1 MRLGEHKV
9 SCPVVLAPMAGVTD
23 RPFRILCKR
32 LGADLAV
39 SEMITSNA
47 ALYASRK
54 TLTRMNHE
62 GEVEPVIVQIAG
74 GDVDMLVEA
83 AQLNEAQG
91 ADVID
96 INMGCPAKKVC
107 NKLAGSALL
116 SDEKLVNR
124 ILQAVVNSVS
134 VPVTLKIRT
143 GPDRQNKNGVLIA
156 QIAEQ
161 CGVALLSVHGRT
173 RADKFLGEAEYETI
187 AKIVQSVDMPV
198 LANGDIR
205 TPECALHVLDKTGA
219 AGVMIGRAA
228 QGNPWIFRET
238 KHFFATGQYA
248 APPDDAEK
256 AQVLKWHLEN
266 LYDLYGEYSGVRIAR
281 KHISWYCKGKPQAA
295 EFRQRVYRVETPEE
309 QLTHIENFFLGQ
321 DNNPEFRQG
330 QCSIRRAAVDSNRPG
345 AVYGTGCNYQY
356 DTVAR
361 PGQSS

>member
-1 MRLGEHKV
+1 
-9 SCPVVLAPMAGVTD
+9 MAGVTD

-39 SEMITSNA
+39 SEMVTSNS

-54 TLTRMNHE
+54 TLTRMNHQ

-74 GDVDMLVEA
+74 GDVDMMVQA
-83 AQLNEAQG
+83 ARLNEEQG

-107 NKLAGSALL
+107 NKVAGSALL
-116 SDEKLVNR
+116 SDERLVEK
-124 ILQAVVNSVS
+124 ILAAVVSSVS

-143 GPDRQNKNGVLIA
+143 GPNRENKNGLKIA

-161 CGVALLSVHGRT
+161 CGIALLSVHGRT

-187 AKIVQSVDMPV
+187 AEIVQRVAMPV
-198 LANGDIR
+198 LANGDIK
-205 TPECALHVLDKTGA
+205 TPEDALRVLNKTGA

-238 KHFFATGQYA
+238 KHFFATGQHA
-248 APPDDAEK
+248 ASPDDREK
-256 AQVLKWHLEN
+256 ADVLKWHLEN

-281 KHISWYCKGKPQAA
+281 KHIAWYCKGKPQAA
-295 EFRQRVYRVETPEE
+295 EFRQRVYRVETAEE
-309 QLTHIENFFLGQ
+309 QLTQVETFFLGEENAVSAREDKFCESDLSAQ
-321 DNNPEFRQG
+321 LG
-330 QCSIRRAAVDSNRPG
+330 RAGSVNG
-345 AVYGTGCNYQY
+345 ADCNVELI
-356 DTVAR
+356 T
-361 PGQSS
+361 